1 MDASIILIVGLVI
14 PLSEIVIVSPNKMN
28 LLHTCLTRNELA
40 ASHLC
45 RQVEKDEV
53 SDFFFLMSYC
63 KAFYRCKI
71 TFFLHIYVKMT
82 TWKNENDIF
91 LPMSLISR

>member
-28 LLHTCLTRNELA
+28 LLHTCLPQNELA
-40 ASHLC
+40 ALHLC

-53 SDFFFLMSYC
+53 S
-63 KAFYRCKI
+63 
-71 TFFLHIYVKMT
+71 
-82 TWKNENDIF
+82 EIF
-91 LPMSLISR
+91 

>member
-28 LLHTCLTRNELA
+28 LLHTCLPKNELA
-40 ASHLC
+40 ASNLC

-53 SDFFFLMSYC
+53 S
-63 KAFYRCKI
+63 
-71 TFFLHIYVKMT
+71 
-82 TWKNENDIF
+82 EIF
-91 LPMSLISR
+91 LFSVLLQSLLQMQNHIFPAHLC